1 MRRFMLMAAL
11 AALTMLVLAPA
22 AFGQQDVDCA
32 DVTFA
37 QAQVILAQDASDPN
51 RLDADGDRVACET
64 SGGGAED
71 GTVMGGGQNLV
82 QSGGT
87 ALPVTGGPALLIPAG
102 AGLLLA
108 GGLVTRMLRRR

>member
-1 MRRFMLMAAL
+1 MKRFMLMAVLMAL
-11 AALTMLVLAPA
+11 AMLVFAPA

-71 GTVMGGGQNLV
+71 GTVMGGQNLV

-87 ALPVTGGPALLIPAG
+87 PLPVTGGPALLIPAG

-108 GGLVTRMLRRR
+108 GGLGVSLLRRR